1 MSRILGMVPVT
12 AARRP
17 MTGGSSLP
25 LQGKGTRNR
34 DGKERGPV
42 FPPVTPA
49 GARAESLLVT
59 VTQVSRDGTPL
70 AVPPAPS
77 DADAAALCRL
87 SPERDLRW
95 LCWPP
100 RHGLRAPLPPRAA
113 LQSHPAPKRAWRWAG
128 LGVAPTL
135 GTMSPL
141 LTEA

>member
-17 MTGGSSLP
+17 VTGGSSLP

-100 RHGLRAPLPPRAA
+100 RHGLRAPLPPGLLSKATRP
-113 LQSHPAPKRAWRWAG
+113 QSGHGGGPGWGSLRPWGPCR
-128 LGVAPTL
+128 LF
-135 GTMSPL
+135 
-141 LTEA
+141 